1 MKRTWQTYAF
11 WIALT
16 ELTGA
21 LSGWLTRA
29 GTERFQAS
37 VRQPPLSPPGIVFPI
52 VWAVLFALMG
62 AGAARVWLAP
72 PSPQR
77 TAAMRW
83 FGAQLVFNFFWSI
96 LFFNFQAYGPA
107 LFWLI
112 ALWCL
117 ILGML
122 LAFRAVDR
130 TAGRL
135 QIPYLLW
142 VTFAAYLNLGVWLLN
157 RQPPA

>member
-1 MKRTWQTYAF
+1 MR
-11 WIALT
+11 
-16 ELTGA
+16 
-21 LSGWLTRA
+21 
-29 GTERFQAS
+29 
-37 VRQPPLSPPGIVFPI
+37 
-52 VWAVLFALMG
+52 
-62 AGAARVWLAP
+62 LAP
-72 PSPQR
+72 PSPGR
-77 TAAMRW
+77 TAALRW
-83 FGAQLVFNFFWSI
+83 FGAQLIFNFFWSI
-96 LFFNFQAYGPA
+96 LFFNFQVYGPA

-142 VTFAAYLNLGVWLLN
+142 VAFAAYLNLGV
-157 RQPPA
+157 

>member
-11 WIALT
+11 WIALA

-29 GTERFQAS
+29 GTERFQET

-77 TAAMRW
+77 MAAVPAADGGHALVRRAARVQFLLEHPLYSIFRFTAPRCSGW
-83 FGAQLVFNFFWSI
+83 SRCGA
-96 LFFNFQAYGPA
+96 
-107 LFWLI
+107 
-112 ALWCL
+112 
-117 ILGML
+117 
-122 LAFRAVDR
+122 
-130 TAGRL
+130 
-135 QIPYLLW
+135 
-142 VTFAAYLNLGVWLLN
+142 
-157 RQPPA
+157 